1 MPAAVICPVEHT
13 LATRM
18 FILQC
23 CCLPICLAVW
33 HKSFKR
39 FFYMCMQFV
48 FLEVRLL
55 PNEAGMVFERTWC
68 GSQPKLPFFRN
79 DILFALALSLCLSAP
94 ICSAAPL
101 TMPRT
106 ARLRLESS
114 KLRSPEVSKLAW
126 IVAAAPV
133 SDNALLLLA
142 GVSGAGPGSGM
153 VLQGA
158 VPSLLFRESDGVG
171 DSAPPALHAL
181 TARCLLLH
189 IDYVE
194 HPFAMF
200 LLQWEGTDHSAI
212 HARTE
217 EVCPSIAP
225 AFLLS
230 PLTLLLFLLMLC
242 FLIFSPCMQC
252 SIAGGAS
259 KKVLPY
265 ALLIF
270 LFRRAFMEDSWDDVG
285 S

>member
-1 MPAAVICPVEHT
+1 MHAICVSGGAPV
-13 LATRM
+13 A
-18 FILQC
+18 
-23 CCLPICLAVW
+23 
-33 HKSFKR
+33 KR
-39 FFYMCMQFV
+39 GWDGV
-48 FLEVRLL
+48 
-55 PNEAGMVFERTWC
+55 RTWC

-79 DILFALALSLCLSAP
+79 DIPFALALPPSLSLHLL
-94 ICSAAPL
+94 CSAAPL

-200 LLQWEGTDHSAI
+200 LLPWEGTDHSAI

-225 AFLLS
+225 SLPAIPVNCATVLVDVVFS
-230 PLTLLLFLLMLC
+230 YLFSMHAVFNC
-242 FLIFSPCMQC
+242 WWC
-252 SIAGGAS
+252 
-259 KKVLPY
+259 
-265 ALLIF
+265 
-270 LFRRAFMEDSWDDVG
+270 
-285 S
+285 